1 MKKLHLIL
9 FFFSMISL
17 GQNAPIELKIDSIT
31 TLDSIPE
38 ERNFMINYH
47 IENLTNKEVSFFM
60 NPKELIPDSRASLS
74 RKISYKVYE
83 NNNYLDIGNLFVDL
97 RSREFDKAFSNAKTA
112 EEKNQL
118 MSKFMNKEFLI
129 DHNDSLKNLSKDNLA
144 FFEKIKSN
152 SLMNTIFTLKPNE
165 KKSFSKKLIWNKK
178 RYIKIDDNE
187 YYIDENTPHFMELSI
202 NLMKEEYQN
211 QLEPKDYEK
220 IINNPNFIKGGFTS
234 NKMEINFKE

>member
-1 MKKLHLIL
+1 MKKLYYLL
-9 FFFSMISL
+9 FFFSVISL

-38 ERNFMINYH
+38 ERHFMITYH

-60 NPKELIPDSRASLS
+60 NPKELIPNSRASLS

-97 RSREFDKAFSNAKTA
+97 RSREFDKSFSNAKTA
-112 EEKNQL
+112 EEKNQI
-118 MSKFMNKEFLI
+118 MNKFLNKEVMI
-129 DHNDSLKNLSKDNLA
+129 DSNDSLKNLSKDKLA
-144 FFEKIKSN
+144 FFEKIKAN
-152 SLMNTIFTLKPNE
+152 ALMNTIFTLKSNE

-187 YYIDENTPHFMELSI
+187 YYIDENTPHFIELSM

-211 QLEPKDYEK
+211 QLEPEDYEK
-220 IINNPNFIKGGFTS
+220 IQKNQNFIKGWFTS